1 VTHVKDLILVLPRLA
16 RMIASLMT
24 ERRVSATA
32 KIALAA
38 MALYLASPIDVLPD
52 FIPFVGWIDDLLLV
66 ALVVDGLLTY
76 VDRSILLKY
85 WPGSP
90 ESLDAVAAVARR
102 VARFVPRRVEGR
114 IFGQPGRAA

>member
-1 VTHVKDLILVLPRLA
+1 MKDLVLLLPRLA
-16 RMIASLMT
+16 RMIAGLMT
-24 ERRVSATA
+24 ERGVSVTA

-66 ALVVDGLLTY
+66 ALVVDGLLSD
-76 VDRSILLKY
+76 VDRAILLKY

-102 VARFVPRRVEGR
+102 VARFVPRRVKSR
-114 IFGQPGRAA
+114 IFRQPG

>member
-1 VTHVKDLILVLPRLA
+1 MRAQDRVLLLPRLA
-16 RMIASLMT
+16 RMIAALMT
-24 ERRVSATA
+24 ERRVSVTA

-66 ALVVDGLLTY
+66 ALVVDGLLTHI
-76 VDRSILLKY
+76 DRAILLKY

-90 ESLDAVAAVARR
+90 ESLDTVAALARR
-102 VARFVPRRVEGR
+102 VARFVPRRVKSR

>member
-1 VTHVKDLILVLPRLA
+1 MTPVKDLVLLLPRLA

-24 ERRVSATA
+24 ERRVSTTA

-66 ALVVDGLLTY
+66 ALVVDGLLTHI
-76 VDRSILLKY
+76 DRRILLKY
-85 WPGSP
+85 WPGSSQ
-90 ESLDAVAAVARR
+90 SLDAVAAAARR
-102 VARFVPRRVEGR
+102 VARFVPKRVKSR

>member
-1 VTHVKDLILVLPRLA
+1 VTQVKDLILLLPRLV
-16 RMIASLMT
+16 RMIAALMA

-66 ALVVDGLLTY
+66 ALVVDGLLTH

-102 VARFVPRRVEGR
+102 VARFVPRRVKSR